1 MSLLFETIRLQD
13 GVLHNLEYHNSRL
26 NHSRKE
32 LFDIEESID
41 LEKLI
46 QIPSTCKQGLYKC
59 KVIYG
64 NKEVQK
70 FEFQPYKPRTIK
82 SLRLIED
89 NNISYSYKYTNRGSI
104 NRLLTKRERYDDIL
118 IIKEGYI
125 TDTSFSNIL
134 FFDGDQWLTP
144 ATPLLRGTMRSY
156 LIENKFIAETAIKVS
171 DLKLFQKARLINA
184 MNPFDSKRDIKIEK
198 IGY

>member
-13 GVLHNLEYHNSRL
+13 GVLQNLEYHNFRL
-26 NHSRKE
+26 NHSRKS
-32 LFDIEESID
+32 LFDITESID

-46 QIPSTCKQGLYKC
+46 QIPSNCKQGLFKC
-59 KVIYG
+59 KVMYG
-64 NKEVQK
+64 NKEVK
-70 FEFQPYKPRTIK
+70 KIEFKPYMPRVIK

-89 NNISYSYKYTNRGSI
+89 NKISYSYKYTNRGSI

-118 IIKEGYI
+118 IIKEGFV

-134 FFDGDQWLTP
+134 FFDGDKWLTP
-144 ATPLLRGTMRSY
+144 STPLLRGTMRSF
-156 LIENKFIAETAIKVS
+156 LLENKFISETEIKVA
-171 DLKLFQKARLINA
+171 DLKQFQKARLINA
-184 MNPFDSKRDIKIEK
+184 MNPFESKRDIKIEK